1 MSGSTAASDIAEKR
15 KLQAELND
23 AKASLDDE
31 YISHSRTAQDDAL
44 DAESEAYTLSKE
56 KYIEQLEE
64 QLKDTKTLIE
74 NSIMDVLLNADTV
87 YTELNNLA
95 DIYGVDLSDSLTQPW
110 KAASDQ
116 AIAWKDELK
125 RTLSASE
132 LELITHENGA
142 VTAFSNGVATK
153 LTGTW
158 TTVQAKV
165 KDYSDY
171 LTSSEL
177 GNGFSRTLTGFGD
190 QIQKIIDKWDGVK
203 AAADAAYEAQT
214 RQATVG
220 GTNNSSEDNAKA
232 KNDTNTTPDT
242 PEKSYETTATLNLGN
257 KTLTA
262 TGFGST
268 NAKANSAARAAILG
282 EYEQYKGNSLASES
296 AWQRTWRNQVKYVTK
311 YAKGTTG
318 TARDEWAITD
328 ESWIGEEITLAA
340 GKTGH
345 LRGMMKGSAVLPSN
359 ISENLVEWGKLSP
372 DEMNL
377 GGVVNNYVNAP
388 TNDVDVANSLTI
400 DGKRSNIQG
409 VHDSIKDTYELI
421 EDTVKNIDSV
431 SQYYKPF
438 VDEALTTPWVD
449 AAEKTDEFNAA
460 VNTNYD
466 DIVNHIDENKES
478 LEIAL
483 TTPYSNVADDINDF
497 SQHAQKASV
506 DDVVMHA
513 NEQSQALTTALSTG
527 FNNASN
533 ATDAFKASGTSA
545 VNAVKDSFT
554 NEKTGLIKALNDTAA
569 AAIKTKQAIDSVP
582 TYSSGGDSSG
592 TSVQAGEHYISSLGK
607 NVSLSSNVAKWS
619 SVATQ
624 ALQKT
629 GQYSYDNLLLL
640 LHQMQTESSGNQNAI
655 NDWDVNAKNGT
666 PSKGLMQ
673 VIDPTF
679 QAYAMKGYDK
689 DIYDPLSNIMAAI
702 RYTTSRYGSLSKGWK
717 GSGYAKGTTG
727 VLDDQ
732 LSIVDELGEELI
744 LRANPTTGRLDYIT
758 MGTGI
763 VPADLT
769 ENLMEWGKLNP
780 NMMSMPDATPNISM
794 INNAVTKPQY
804 DFSFDSLVH
813 VDNCDQSTLKDLEK
827 MVDNKIDKFSRDLN
841 YSIKK
846 FSR

>member
-1 MSGSTAASDIAEKR
+1 M
-15 KLQAELND
+15 
-23 AKASLDDE
+23 DDE
-31 YISHSRTAQDDAL
+31 YISHSRTAQEAAL
-44 DAESEAYTLSKE
+44 DDEANAYETAMNAFIESLYTK
-56 KYIEQLEE
+56 LEE
-64 QLKDTKTLIE
+64 STAGLYMSYDEMSTETKSFVDGVTE
-74 NSIMDVLLNADTV
+74 SVVLNAGNVKEV
-87 YTELNNLA
+87 YLATGEIIDDCLMTPWTNAADAIGEFSSSEGALGLMNSWTESTA
-95 DIYGVDLSDSLTQPW
+95 GAPFYDFQT
-110 KAASDQ
+110 KA
-116 AIAWKDELK
+116 
-125 RTLSASE
+125 
-132 LELITHENGA
+132 
-142 VTAFSNGVATK
+142 
-153 LTGTW
+153 
-158 TTVQAKV
+158 
-165 KDYSDY
+165 SDY
-171 LTSSEL
+171 LSKPWSTIVGAGGPVQTFKTSVGSVMSQIVSDVESDVS
-177 GNGFSRTLTGFGD
+177 GISGFVSDLQTE
-190 QIQKIIDKWDGVK
+190 IDKIKDTEIRITTV
-203 AAADAAYEAQT
+203 YEKQDDI
-214 RQATVG
+214 RK
-220 GTNNSSEDNAKA
+220 EDNLSE
-232 KNDTNTTPDT
+232 T
-242 PEKSYETTATLNLGN
+242 PETQDENYETTATLKLGN
-257 KTLTA
+257 KTLLA
-262 TGFGST
+262 TGSGST
-268 NAKANSAARAAILG
+268 KAKANSAARAAILG

-296 AWQRTWRNQVKYVTK
+296 AWQRTWRNKVIYSVTK

-318 TARDEWAITD
+318 TPRDQWAITD

-400 DGKRSNIQG
+400 DGKRSNTQG
-409 VHDSIKDTYELI
+409 VHDSIKETYELI

-431 SQYYKPF
+431 SQHYKPF

-449 AAEKTDEFNAA
+449 AAEKTDEFNAT
-460 VNTNYD
+460 VNANYD

-478 LEIAL
+478 LEVAL
-483 TTPYSNVADDINDF
+483 STPYSNVTDDINDF

-506 DDVVMHA
+506 DDIVTHT

-554 NEKTGLIKALNDTAA
+554 NEKTGLIKALNDTTA

-582 TYSSGGDSSG
+582 TYSGSSADSGA
-592 TSVQAGEHYISSLGK
+592 SVQAGEHYISSLGK
-607 NVSLSSNVAKWS
+607 NVTLSSNVAKWS
-619 SVATQ
+619 SVAAQ

-655 NDWDVNAKNGT
+655 NNWDINAKNGT

-702 RYTTSRYGSLSKGWK
+702 RYTSSRYGSLSKGWR

-727 VLDDQ
+727 TSKDEWALTDEPQ
-732 LSIVDELGEELI
+732 FGDELVLVPGKDGNLSFM
-744 LRANPTTGRLDYIT
+744 RK
-758 MGTGI
+758 GTG
-763 VPADLT
+763 VVSADLT
-769 ENLMEWGKLNP
+769 QKLFELAQIPTSDLMNKNLT
-780 NMMSMPDATPNISM
+780 AIVPNI
-794 INNAVTKPQY
+794 TKN
-804 DFSFDSLVH
+804 DFKNEFNFESLVH
-813 VDNCDQSTLKDLEK
+813 VDTVDSDTLPKLEK
-827 MVDNKIDKFSRDLN
+827 MVDKKIDDFSKALN
-841 YSIKK
+841 YSLKR
-846 FSR
+846 FAR